1 MNMKVARVN
10 VGRIA
15 ERIVMNELE
24 SRGYHIIDL
33 AYTSKTFANVDFIA
47 SKAGQSF
54 NVQVKGT
61 SLKSG
66 ARRAVQYGYCTKEI
80 VAGTVPMFNGKTEAA
95 LRADVIVLV
104 GVYSPSK
111 YHAVVLPV
119 ATAEQAAQTNIGQY
133 YRGTKRD
140 GGVRKENKVYVE
152 LEGSPKPRVPVHPEK
167 IRERAILL
175 AHLDAWDL
183 AAPPQLR

>member
-1 MNMKVARVN
+1 MQVVKGN

-47 SKAGQSF
+47 SKGGESF

-61 SLKSG
+61 SLKPSS
-66 ARRAVQYGYCTKEI
+66 RPAVQYGYCTAEI
-80 VAGTVPMFNGKTEAA
+80 VAGHAPMFNGRTEAA
-95 LRADVIVLV
+95 LRADIIVLV
-104 GVYSPSK
+104 GVYSPK
-111 YHAVVLPV
+111 EYHAVVMPV
-119 ATAEQAAQTNIGQY
+119 ATAEEAAQINIGLY
-133 YRGTKRD
+133 YRAAKRD

-152 LEGSPKPRVPVHPEK
+152 LKGSPRPRVPVHPEK
-167 IRERAILL
+167 ERERAILM

-183 AAPPQLR
+183 AALPGLP

>member
-1 MNMKVARVN
+1 MEVVKGN

-47 SKAGQSF
+47 SKGGRSF

-61 SLKSG
+61 SLKTTS
-66 ARRAVQYGYCTKEI
+66 RRAVQYGYCTQEI
-80 VAGTVPMFNGKTEAA
+80 VDGQDPMFNGKTEAA
-95 LRADVIVLV
+95 LRAEVVVLV
-104 GVYSPSK
+104 GVYSPSN

-119 ATAEQAAQTNIGQY
+119 AMAEKAAQINLDQY
-133 YRGTKRD
+133 YRAAKRD
-140 GGVRKENKVYVE
+140 GGVRKANKVYVE
-152 LEGSPKPRVPVHPEK
+152 LEGSPSPRILVHPEK
-167 IRERAILL
+167 MRERAILL

-183 AAPPQLR
+183 AAAPAQH